1 VRDTLL
7 SIAIALSSS
16 LLVAITHIIVKLATS
31 RLHPSLVNYFRLSV
45 AALIL
50 SPVLLVNY
58 SKFISIDA
66 STILIIFYV
75 ALAGPTLAWYLYTRA
90 LREGLVSVLHPIA
103 NSYPVMAMILSYAV
117 LGEAI
122 KMKHIVASLL
132 VLVGV
137 ILVTR
142 RTEAVRLK
150 REPILLA
157 AIAALLWSSNVIMFK
172 ILTYSLSNL
181 EIAAVRA
188 LVALMAMT
196 PIALHNIRRVNLKD
210 IKFALLAGLVG
221 DVISFIVWITAIDV
235 GPLPVVMP
243 IMAMAP
249 VLSAVL
255 SRVLLSEELGKLKL
269 LGVILASIGV
279 GILSI

>member
-1 VRDTLL
+1 MRDTLL

-103 NSYPVMAMILSYAV
+103 NSYPIMAMILSYAV

-196 PIALHNIRRVNLKD
+196 PVALHNIRRVNLKD

>member
-103 NSYPVMAMILSYAV
+103 NSYPIMAMILSYAV

-196 PIALHNIRRVNLKD
+196 PVALHNIRRVNLKD

>member
-1 VRDTLL
+1 MRDTLL